1 MDCSGSASV
10 NVKSGTTYAW
20 AWGDGAS
27 STGKTA
33 GHTYDAA
40 GTYVVKL
47 TVQNPS
53 GAKSSD
59 SKSVTVQ

>member
-1 MDCSGSASV
+1 M
-10 NVKSGTTYAW
+10 NVRSGTTYSW
-20 AWGDGAS
+20 GWGDGAS

-33 GHTYDAA
+33 SHTYAAA
-40 GTYVVKL
+40 GTYPVKL